1 MANESYT
8 SKIISYYQTAK
19 GVYNKVT
26 GAYSYFNALIGGSTL
41 GFIFW
46 RFPQLLRSFP
56 VVNSIPKR
64 VLARS
69 VHNFSGKL
77 VAAEFGEG
85 IEMKVYHVPGWFIW
99 TRVFGKNYADRPCLK
114 LRLAGLQHPN
124 IGAQDFINKKLM
136 NRTVRFDI
144 IAMTSEKAEVSMR
157 QKRWSKTIDVNSEI
171 LARGWADIAPVP
183 TEGFIP
189 VNPYAVSH
197 IQKTLQDVQKNKKP
211 GQTAR

>member
-1 MANESYT
+1 MANESYF
-8 SKIISYYQTAK
+8 SKISSYFHTAK
-19 GVYNKVT
+19 SVYDKVT
-26 GAYSYFNALIGGSTL
+26 GASGYVNALLGGGTL

-46 RFPQLLRSFP
+46 RFPQMLMSFP
-56 VVNSIPKR
+56 VINAIPKR
-64 VLARS
+64 LLLRS

-85 IEMKVYHVPGWFIW
+85 IEMKVYHAPGWFIW
-99 TRVFGKNYADRPCLK
+99 TRIFGKNYSDKPCLK

-124 IGAQDFINKKLM
+124 MGAQDYINKKLM

-144 IAMTSEKAEVSMR
+144 IAMTSEQAEVAMR
-157 QKRWSKTIDVNSEI
+157 QKRWRKTIDVNSEI
-171 LARGWADIAPVP
+171 LARGWAEIAPIP

-197 IQKTLQDVQKNKKP
+197 MQRVLQAVQKTSKKQ
-211 GQTAR
+211 GTTM